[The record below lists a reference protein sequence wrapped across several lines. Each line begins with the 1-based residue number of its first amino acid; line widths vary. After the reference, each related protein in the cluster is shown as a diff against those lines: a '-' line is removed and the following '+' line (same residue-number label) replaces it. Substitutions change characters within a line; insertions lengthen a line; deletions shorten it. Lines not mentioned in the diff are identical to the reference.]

1 MEVRWGRMM
10 ATTSKIDQ
18 LPMFAKESDMA
29 ASAAA
34 WLKSCGMTVK
44 SEFVTPWGM
53 CDLVGLRFNPKN
65 IAHRLQ
71 QKQTRS
77 LGSITQ
83 AALLLQIPDIESNE
97 WTTLSRLIRRHAP
110 AIPGDI
116 LSEEINHLISY
127 RFVVPSHGGRLQK
140 VNGWLPLQDQL
151 IALELKRFR
160 IDEAMRQA
168 LNNLGFADE
177 SYVGFPIEVA
187 ERIAAN
193 LSRWQVFFNAGIG
206 LLSVDKREC
215 KVLVAARKTYDYT
228 DKAIQLYCVE
238 KFWRTRAK
246 DS

>member
-1 MEVRWGRMM
+1 MIP
-10 ATTSKIDQ
+10 ALKIGQ
-18 LPMFAKESDMA
+18 MPIFAKESDMA
-29 ASAAA
+29 ASAAT
-34 WLKSCGMTVK
+34 WLKNCGMIVK

-65 IAHRLQ
+65 VAHRLQ

-77 LGSITQ
+77 VGSITQ
-83 AALLLQIPDIESNE
+83 AALLLQIPDKESKV
-97 WTTLSRLIRRHAP
+97 WTTLNRLIRRHAP

-116 LSEEINHLISY
+116 ISEEINHLICN
-127 RFVVPSHGGRLQK
+127 RFVVPSHRGRLQK

-151 IALELKRFR
+151 IALELKLSR
-160 IDEAMRQA
+160 IEEAMRQA

-177 SYVGFPIEVA
+177 SYVGFPREVA

-193 LSRWQVFFNAGIG
+193 LSRWHVFFNAGIG
-206 LLSVDKREC
+206 LLGVDRQEC
-215 KVLVAARKTYDYT
+215 KVLVAARKTSDYT